1 VVQRS
6 DGPEVACPIREELH
20 KKWWDNTDA
29 DETYAHKSSEDFE
42 TISLA
47 SVKEVKT
54 TPISL
59 AARHP

>member
-1 VVQRS
+1 MGGS
-6 DGPEVACPIREELH
+6 KPEVAKDEEHLENGRTNLSDATHVALIRE
-20 KKWWDNTDA
+20 
-29 DETYAHKSSEDFE
+29 SSEDFE